1 VRVLIA
7 SANPERIM
15 LVRESLHAWPEA
27 VVCRVAVN
35 REDATH
41 HVESHAPHILC
52 WDTTLGVELP
62 ATARGICTLLLGDE
76 SCTMP
81 EERPWAMAVPD
92 DYVSG
97 LQQSINREYELRRLL
112 VQLRDAHGTETQS
125 RLLLTRATDGIVVV
139 DQSNQVVF
147 ANPAACALLGA
158 DSESLLAESFE
169 YPVPEEG
176 RQALF
181 EARLPDGQ
189 SVKLTATAIVSI
201 WDGREA
207 TILQLQPTQ
216 RPSAPPTAPP
226 TAPPSLPPHL
236 SAPRV
241 SEDRLRA
248 VGRLAAG
255 LAHEVNNP
263 LTFVLANLESLRE
276 SHQAIRRFIHQL
288 RVELSTREA
297 VTPQSFEHLA
307 AEWDLQEGL
316 DDAAD
321 MLTDCYKGMHRIQD
335 IARSLGTFSRAD
347 DDHAE
352 MIDLTRVV
360 DDACAMVFN
369 QIRYRA
375 RLVKRFEPIP
385 SVAVFPGRIAQAMVN
400 LLTNAA
406 EAIEGGAYEKHRIV
420 VSTRTDGD
428 NVVIGVRDT
437 GAGIGE
443 EHRERLFTAGFTTK
457 AGQGGMGLGLS
468 SCRRVAEE
476 HGGKL
481 EVHHLREG
489 GTRFDL
495 VIPVDTGFAVTE
507 TRQDSRPVSEAP
519 LTRSR
524 LLIVDDD
531 AMVLSALRRRLRRR
545 YDVVTALGGVE
556 ALAILAADPEFDSII
571 CDLMMPKVDG
581 KSFYDAVRA
590 ANSRLAE
597 RIVFM
602 SGGAFTPRLRKFA
615 ASVPNPVL
623 QKPVSREELEAMLV
637 VHRSPFGD

>member
-1 VRVLIA
+1 MRVLIA

-226 TAPPSLPPHL
+226 TAPPSLPP
-236 SAPRV
+236 
-241 SEDRLRA
+241 
-248 VGRLAAG
+248 
-255 LAHEVNNP
+255 
-263 LTFVLANLESLRE
+263 
-276 SHQAIRRFIHQL
+276 
-288 RVELSTREA
+288 
-297 VTPQSFEHLA
+297 
-307 AEWDLQEGL
+307 
-316 DDAAD
+316 
-321 MLTDCYKGMHRIQD
+321 
-335 IARSLGTFSRAD
+335 
-347 DDHAE
+347 
-352 MIDLTRVV
+352 
-360 DDACAMVFN
+360 
-369 QIRYRA
+369 
-375 RLVKRFEPIP
+375 
-385 SVAVFPGRIAQAMVN
+385 
-400 LLTNAA
+400 
-406 EAIEGGAYEKHRIV
+406 
-420 VSTRTDGD
+420 
-428 NVVIGVRDT
+428 
-437 GAGIGE
+437 
-443 EHRERLFTAGFTTK
+443 
-457 AGQGGMGLGLS
+457 
-468 SCRRVAEE
+468 
-476 HGGKL
+476 
-481 EVHHLREG
+481 
-489 GTRFDL
+489 
-495 VIPVDTGFAVTE
+495 
-507 TRQDSRPVSEAP
+507 
-519 LTRSR
+519 
-524 LLIVDDD
+524 
-531 AMVLSALRRRLRRR
+531 
-545 YDVVTALGGVE
+545 
-556 ALAILAADPEFDSII
+556 
-571 CDLMMPKVDG
+571 
-581 KSFYDAVRA
+581 
-590 ANSRLAE
+590 
-597 RIVFM
+597 
-602 SGGAFTPRLRKFA
+602 
-615 ASVPNPVL
+615 
-623 QKPVSREELEAMLV
+623 
-637 VHRSPFGD
+637 